1 MRVAEATRRGVLLL
15 ALGMLVMGGCK
26 KRGPDAATE
35 PASGKPPIGNFIP
48 AVGRHEV
55 STDLGQI
62 SKWYMIE
69 ATTGTV
75 PRGLQDLSDFKRDL
89 PRVYKAI
96 EEGRYVV
103 CWGADPNRAPAGT
116 TNTVLAY
123 DKDVPEKGGVVAFLD
138 GSIRNVTAQDFAGF
152 DKPGAKKK

>member
-1 MRVAEATRRGVLLL
+1 MKAAKCARPLALLL
-15 ALGMLVMGGCK
+15 ALGVLLPGGCK
-26 KRGPDAATE
+26 KRGADSATE
-35 PASGKPPIGNFIP
+35 PASGKPPIGKYIP

-55 STDLGQI
+55 ATDLGQI

-75 PRGLQDLSDFKRDL
+75 PRGLQDLTDLKRDL
-89 PRVYKAI
+89 PRVHKAI
-96 EEGRYVV
+96 EEGLYVV

-138 GSIRNVTAQDFAGF
+138 GSIRTVTAQEFAGF
-152 DKPGAKKK
+152 DKPGAKK